1 MIYETFLYKLYKNI
15 YYFMVRLF
23 YKLFTNIQ
31 IGKNTKIEA
40 SAKIL
45 GNVIIGDNVFIDKGV
60 IIKGD
65 VIIKNNSKILRFTE
79 LISGMGGKIIIGEH
93 CLIGRF
99 NSIGSVISKLIIG
112 DYALFAMGVKI
123 NNANH
128 GIPYIINEEPIKHSP
143 FYGEEL
149 IIGNNCWLGFDVNIV
164 KGGQIGD
171 NCIIGAN
178 SLINTNIPPNSIAAG
193 IPAKVIKK
201 RKDIKNVILEKVN
214 KLIELNQIPNKIV
227 IYGAGSVLKTILPL
241 LKEKITLI
249 VDMDINKI
257 GKTIEN
263 IPIKH
268 PNSIKD
274 IEYDKIIITVLG
286 REHLI
291 KPYLVNTLNIDLQKV
306 FTFDIEK
313 EQ

>member
-31 IGKNTKIEA
+31 IGKNTNIEA
-40 SAKIL
+40 SARIL

-65 VIIKNNSKILRFTE
+65 ITIKNNSKILRFTE
-79 LISGMGGKIIIGEH
+79 IATGNRGVIIIGEH
-93 CLIGRF
+93 CHIGRF
-99 NSIGSVISKLIIG
+99 NLIGSTLSKLVIG

-123 NNANH
+123 TNASH
-128 GIPYIINEEPIKHSP
+128 GIPYIINEEPIKYSP
-143 FYGEEL
+143 IYGEEL
-149 IIGNNCWLGFDVNIV
+149 TIGKNSWLGFDVKII

-171 NCIIGAN
+171 NCIVGAS
-178 SLINTNIPPNSIAAG
+178 SLINSNIPPNSIAVG
-193 IPAKVIKK
+193 IPAKVIKE
-201 RKDIKNVILEKVN
+201 RQDIKSVLLKRVNHLIKV
-214 KLIELNQIPNKIV
+214 NQIPNKIV
-227 IYGAGSVLKTILPL
+227 IYGAGSILKTILPL
-241 LKEKITLI
+241 LKERIILV

-257 GKTIEN
+257 GGTVEN
-263 IPIKH
+263 IHIKH

-274 IEYDKIIITVLG
+274 VEYDKIIITVLG

-291 KPYLVNTLNIDLQKV
+291 KAYLINTLKIDVQKI
-306 FTFDIEK
+306 FTLDIDK
-313 EQ
+313 E

>member
-1 MIYETFLYKLYKNI
+1 
-15 YYFMVRLF
+15 MVRLF

-65 VIIKNNSKILRFTE
+65 VTIKNNSGILRFTE
-79 LISGMGGKIIIGEH
+79 LISGMGGEIIIGEH
-93 CLIGRF
+93 CHIGRF

-128 GIPYIINEEPIKHSP
+128 GIPHIINEEPIKHSP
-143 FYGEEL
+143 FYGEDL

-164 KGGQIGD
+164 KGGKIGD

-178 SLINTNIPPNSIAAG
+178 SLINTNIPSNSIAAG
-193 IPAKVIKK
+193 IPAKVIKE
-201 RKDIKNVILEKVN
+201 RKNIKNVILEKVN